1 MFDREL
7 ETQVLD
13 FIQDRGSV
21 LGVELAEAF
30 DRKYFEL
37 WRLTQNSAKIYTTHF
52 SRWYLRVDA
61 EVEGYARLSPSIL
74 RAFLTY
80 TRFSTLENIEQAQ
93 HDARKQRK
101 FHVAVSEKKRQIARD
116 LLDEFIP
123 EELLSRI
130 GVLIAGDVCRDM
142 AHEVPRPERSTG
154 EMVKGSD
161 IDLIFVIGADDKALC
176 NELDTILLEAKN
188 VYLRHP
194 AYREELDFVVNS
206 LDHYRRVSV
215 FETPKQMISCKAAL
229 EGQYLADDRE
239 LIMQAREIL
248 LRADI
253 PRKVLD
259 LSERAFSERLQSVER
274 LRKNPEWINSPQEK
288 RFFYFSDEIWEF
300 MLE

>member
-1 MFDREL
+1 MFDKQL
-7 ETQVLD
+7 ETQVVE
-13 FIQDRGSV
+13 FIRERGSV

-61 EVEGYARLSPSIL
+61 ELEGYARLSPSIL

-93 HDARKQRK
+93 EDARKQRAL
-101 FHVAVSEKKRQIARD
+101 HVEVSEKKRRTARE
-116 LLDEFIP
+116 LLTDFIP
-123 EELLSRI
+123 DELLAKC

-154 EMVKGSD
+154 EIVKGSD
-161 IDLIFVIGADDKALC
+161 IDLIFVIGKDDKALRE
-176 NELDTILLEAKN
+176 ELETQLLEAKN

-206 LDHYRRVSV
+206 LAHYERVSV

-229 EGQYLADDRE
+229 EGQFLAGERE
-239 LIMQAREIL
+239 LILQAREVL

-274 LRKNPEWINSPQEK
+274 LRKNPEWINNPQEK
-288 RFFYFSDEIWEF
+288 RYFYFSDEIWEF